1 MKCITKDPYA
11 TKLYFFICYKST
23 VRCKLE
29 RFLCL
34 AEKCKEFYQKF
45 FYNVHYFLKMQKRVN
60 IIYDTGCLEGKTV
73 TTC

>member
-45 FYNVHYFLKMQKRVN
+45 QSRKKYRKRYYKD
-60 IIYDTGCLEGKTV
+60 ILC
-73 TTC
+73 